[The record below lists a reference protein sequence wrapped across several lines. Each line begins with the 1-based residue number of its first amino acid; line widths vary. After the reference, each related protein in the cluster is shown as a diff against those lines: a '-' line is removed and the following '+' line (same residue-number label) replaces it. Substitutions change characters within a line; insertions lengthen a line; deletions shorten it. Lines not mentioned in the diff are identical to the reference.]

1 MYAVFVTAILQDAT
15 LSVKIASNMLER
27 EIFNVGSRE
36 GLVGCATPA
45 FVSRGGLLQVFLYS
59 PSSCLISDIL
69 TLLQIDDDEN
79 VAETVLVEIHADND
93 ESFVD
98 KNVTFTMY
106 KIGESPGGE

>member
-1 MYAVFVTAILQDAT
+1 MLAPEKVWWAV
-15 LSVKIASNMLER
+15 
-27 EIFNVGSRE
+27 
-36 GLVGCATPA
+36 
-45 FVSRGGLLQVFLYS
+45 LLR
-59 PSSCLISDIL
+59 PSSPGGDSSRYFYTVSFLLSDIL

>member
-45 FVSRGGLLQVFLYS
+45 FVSRGGLLQVIP
-59 PSSCLISDIL
+59 PSSSSSISYDLIMF
-69 TLLQIDDDEN
+69 QIDDDEN
-79 VAETVLVEIHADND
+79 VADTVLVEIHADND